1 MRDESLNNRRTIKY
15 IAFYSNEKDRYPQSL
30 AAIDKINYVC
40 EVLENAGFRVELL
53 SLCDVSLNAPKQSYQ
68 GQLLK
73 HSQLFLPKTYYKKN
87 WLKKIQYRLLRDR
100 SRLSFLN
107 KHIDSGDIVLAYHS
121 LPVLRYVSRIKKK
134 KEIKCVLELEEVYS
148 KLRHSNSNPKKIE
161 KEERLINQCDAFLF
175 SSEVLKEGFRSGF
188 NLRPSAVINGVYHAN
203 RILPKNER
211 LKRIVYAGGFAPERG
226 VDAVIEL
233 SQYLPRSYSIHILG
247 SGTVEETKRVINLI
261 SNVKSD
267 SCCSVVFHG
276 EKRGEEYTS
285 FLQSCDIGI
294 CLQNPEDDFNK
305 YEFPSKVFSYLSN
318 GLYVVSTDIIQLQ
331 KSPVYDY
338 ITIAP
343 SNRLEDV
350 AKAIMSM
357 NVDELKNPAEI
368 LEYLDKKAVQ
378 DIKQL
383 MEGFYE

>member
-53 SLCDVSLNAPKQSYQ
+53 SLCDVSLNGPKQSHQ
-68 GQLLK
+68 EQLLK
-73 HSQLFLPKTYYKKN
+73 QSQLFLPKTFYRKN
-87 WLKKIQYRLLRDR
+87 LLRKIQHRLFRDR
-100 SRLSFLN
+100 SRFAFLN
-107 KHIDSGDIVLAYHS
+107 KHIDDGDIVLAYHS
-121 LPVLRYVSRIKKK
+121 LQVLRYVSRIRKRRD
-134 KEIKCVLELEEVYS
+134 IKLVLELEEVYS
-148 KLRHSNSNPKKIE
+148 KLRQSNSNPKKIE
-161 KEERLINQCDAFLF
+161 EEERLINQCDAFLF
-175 SSEVLKEGFRSGF
+175 SSEVLKEGFRSESI
-188 NLRPSAVINGVYHAN
+188 LKPSAVINGVYHMN
-203 RILPKNER
+203 RILPKNDR
-211 LKRIVYAGGFAPERG
+211 LERIVYAGGFAPERG

-233 SQYLPRSYSIHILG
+233 SQYLPRNYSIHILG
-247 SGTVEETKRVINLI
+247 SGTKEETERVVNLI
-261 SNVKSD
+261 SSLNSD
-267 SCCSVVFHG
+267 NCCSIVFHG

-294 CLQNPEDDFNK
+294 CLQNPEDVFNK

-318 GLYVVSTDIIQLQ
+318 GLFVVSTDIVQLQ
-331 KSPVYDY
+331 KSPVYDF

-343 SNRLEDV
+343 SNNLGDVANTIMNMDV
-350 AKAIMSM
+350 AK
-357 NVDELKNPAEI
+357 LKNPAEV

-383 MEGFYE
+383 MEGLYE